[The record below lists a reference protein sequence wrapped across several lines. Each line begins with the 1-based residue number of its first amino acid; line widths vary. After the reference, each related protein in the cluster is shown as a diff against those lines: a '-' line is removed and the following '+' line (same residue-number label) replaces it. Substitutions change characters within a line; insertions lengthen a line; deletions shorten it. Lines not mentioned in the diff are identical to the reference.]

1 MFRVQLS
8 YVPETGGGPPSSIV
22 LGRSYLQVE
31 KQKHSSSGPHTT
43 AQPKGGRSTSAS
55 TPASLSPPSRMN
67 DYVNLFSTNDNQG
80 NNKSLAP
87 SSSTALMG
95 SFSLP
100 SMSTQPTL
108 ANITLPTSG
117 SSITPN
123 KPGSPLSQIL
133 MTFTEEEQIGMDA
146 DGLPVV
152 RTLPV
157 PDDSLVDPQDS
168 HYLRFF
174 VLEMP
179 RVLPYAKLFPTAV
192 GEVFYNGIHHTA
204 LRHSILSLS
213 AFMADRRAQ
222 RPATRAYMHL
232 AKSLRLLQDAIS
244 DGNIDDGVLYAVF
257 LMVYFNIVNSDHASA
272 RRHLQGLQS
281 LLDYRQRQITAE
293 RTLTASLGQPLVMPA
308 LMMLIRRMALR
319 LDFVLAIFYARKP
332 IFPHV
337 EENYRSWIPLAAD
350 KNIPDAADW
359 ALAEFALNDILHR
372 AAHLSYQ
379 ATGMRKA
386 PTYTTLDELIIAHG
400 AEELTSDLGTWRT
413 RRIIQNAELTEQI
426 AFHKL
431 SPEQQSLDDV
441 PNRFLH
447 YRPLH
452 IENSFYAL
460 LLNQYRSAQLYISLI
475 IHPEQGPQP
484 PDRFECAVDICR
496 THAALTSLPQ
506 KDTIMTTEIWALYLS
521 GFAFGRSYPMECGW
535 IKDQLAEID
544 RQEGYPSAKSAS
556 DFLTSILRD
565 QDTYSSISDRPLDE
579 GGDHSYGEK
588 QDDVDNNASLGNA
601 LDGVT
606 LDFGIE
612 IDDGSIGGVTVFR
625 PYA

>member
-1 MFRVQLS
+1 MSTLCSAYSFHMFRKRGV
-8 YVPETGGGPPSSIV
+8 V
-22 LGRSYLQVE
+22 LLQVPNPSYSKLISE
-31 KQKHSSSGPHTT
+31 KQRQGSGSAAKPQ
-43 AQPKGGRSTSAS
+43 QPKASRTNSITES
-55 TPASLSPPSRMN
+55 TPTSVSPAPPLN
-67 DYVNLFSTNDNQG
+67 EYVNLFNANEPQSQPG
-80 NNKSLAP
+80 
-87 SSSTALMG
+87 LMG
-95 SFSLP
+95 SYQLST
-100 SMSTQPTL
+100 MSTQPAL
-108 ANITLPTSG
+108 ASNTLPTATSL
-117 SSITPN
+117 TPN
-123 KPGSPLSQIL
+123 KPNSPLSQML
-133 MTFTEEEQIGMDA
+133 TTFTEEEQMGMDA
-146 DGLPVV
+146 DGLPVI

-168 HYLRFF
+168 RYLRFF

-213 AFMADRRAQ
+213 AFMADRRAK
-222 RPATRAYMHL
+222 RPPTRAYMHL
-232 AKSLRLLQDAIS
+232 QKSLRLLQDAIHT
-244 DGNIDDGVLYAVF
+244 GNIDDGVLYAVF
-257 LMVYFNIVNSDHASA
+257 LMVYFNIVNSDHASS
-272 RRHLQGLQS
+272 RRHLQGLHS
-281 LLDYRQRQITAE
+281 LLDYRQRQVAAE
-293 RTLTASLGQPLVMPA
+293 RTMTHRPGQTLVMPA
-308 LMMLIRRMALR
+308 LTMLIRRMAMR

-332 IFPHV
+332 IFPHA
-337 EENYRSWIPLAAD
+337 EENYRSWIPLAVD
-350 KNIPDAADW
+350 KTFPDAADW

-379 ATGMRKA
+379 ATEMRKA

-400 AEELTSDLGTWRT
+400 ADELTSDLGNWRV

-431 SPEQQSLDDV
+431 TPEQQAMDDV
-441 PNRFLH
+441 PHRFLH

-452 IENSFYAL
+452 IENPLYAL

-506 KDTIMTTEIWALYLS
+506 KDTTMTTEIWALYLS

-535 IKDQLAEID
+535 IKEQLAEID

-556 DFLTSILRD
+556 DFLTSILREK
-565 QDTYSSISDRPLDE
+565 DTFSDIAERAM
-579 GGDHSYGEK
+579 GDGT
-588 QDDVDNNASLGNA
+588 VDNPFQDLTGESLAAMNVGFGGGMDAMN
-601 LDGVT
+601 

-612 IDDGSIGGVTVFR
+612 INEENVSGVTVFR

>member
-1 MFRVQLS
+1 M
-8 YVPETGGGPPSSIV
+8 G
-22 LGRSYLQVE
+22 
-31 KQKHSSSGPHTT
+31 
-43 AQPKGGRSTSAS
+43 SA
-55 TPASLSPPSRMN
+55 LSPYLP
-67 DYVNLFSTNDNQG
+67 G
-80 NNKSLAP
+80 
-87 SSSTALMG
+87 MG
-95 SFSLP
+95 
-100 SMSTQPTL
+100 TQPTL
-108 ANITLPTSG
+108 ANITLPNSG
-117 SSITPN
+117 ASLTPAQ
-123 KPGSPLSQIL
+123 PTSPLSQML
-133 MTFTEEEQIGMDA
+133 TTFTEEEQMGMDA
-146 DGLPVV
+146 DGLPVI
-152 RTLPV
+152 RTLPISS
-157 PDDSLVDPQDS
+157 DSLVDPQDS

-204 LRHSILSLS
+204 LRYSILSLS
-213 AFMADRRAQ
+213 TFMADRRAK

-232 AKSLRLLQDAIS
+232 QKSLRLLQDAIS
-244 DGNIDDGVLYAVF
+244 NGNIDDGVLYAVF
-257 LMVYFNIVNSDHASA
+257 LMVYFNIVNSDHASS

-281 LLDYRQRQITAE
+281 LLDFRQRQISTE
-293 RTLTASLGQPLVMPA
+293 RALTASMNQPLVMPA
-308 LMMLIRRMALR
+308 LTMLIRRMAMR

-350 KNIPDAADW
+350 KDFPDAADW

-379 ATGMRKA
+379 ATEMRKA

-400 AEELTSDLGTWRT
+400 ADELTSDLGNWRT
-413 RRIIQNAELTEQI
+413 RRVVQNAELTEQI

-431 SPEQQSLDDV
+431 TPEQQSMDDV
-441 PNRFLH
+441 PHRFLH

-452 IENSFYAL
+452 IENPFYAL
-460 LLNQYRSAQLYISLI
+460 LLNQYRAAQLYISLI

-535 IKDQLAEID
+535 IKEQLAEID

-556 DFLTSILRD
+556 DFLTSILREK
-565 QDTYSSISDRPLDE
+565 DTYSTISERPLGNGSEEGNLLTD
-579 GGDHSYGEK
+579 GGDG
-588 QDDVDNNASLGNA
+588 LGIGNG
-601 LDGVT
+601 LDSVN
-606 LDFGIE
+606 LDFGLE
-612 IDDGSIGGVTVFR
+612 IDENSIGGVTVFR
-625 PYA
+625 PYS

>member
-1 MFRVQLS
+1 MV
-8 YVPETGGGPPSSIV
+8 
-22 LGRSYLQVE
+22 
-31 KQKHSSSGPHTT
+31 
-43 AQPKGGRSTSAS
+43 
-55 TPASLSPPSRMN
+55 SPN
-67 DYVNLFSTNDNQG
+67 T
-80 NNKSLAP
+80 
-87 SSSTALMG
+87 STAV
-95 SFSLP
+95 
-100 SMSTQPTL
+100 
-108 ANITLPTSG
+108 
-117 SSITPN
+117 TPLN
-123 KPGSPLSQIL
+123 KPNSPLSQML
-133 MTFTEEEQIGMDA
+133 TTFTEEEQLGMDA
-146 DGLPVV
+146 DGLPVI

-157 PDDSLVDPQDS
+157 PDDSIVDPQDS

-213 AFMADRRAQ
+213 AFMADRRAK

-232 AKSLRLLQDAIS
+232 QKALRLLQDAIS
-244 DGNIDDGVLYAVF
+244 KGNIDDGVLYAVF
-257 LMVYFNIVNSDHASA
+257 LMVYFNIVNSDHASS

-281 LLDYRQRQITAE
+281 LLDYRQRQVAAD
-293 RTLTASLGQPLVMPA
+293 RSLSASGHGNQLVMPV
-308 LMMLIRRMALR
+308 LTMLIRRMAMR

-332 IFPHV
+332 IFPQADD
-337 EENYRSWIPLAAD
+337 NYRSWIPLAAD
-350 KNIPDAADW
+350 KSFPDAADW

-379 ATGMRKA
+379 ATEMRKA

-400 AEELTSDLGTWRT
+400 ADELTSDLTNWRI
-413 RRIIQNAELTEQI
+413 RRIIQNAELTEKI
-426 AFHKL
+426 AFQKL
-431 SPEQQSLDDV
+431 TPEQQSMDDV
-441 PNRFLH
+441 SHRFLH

-452 IENSFYAL
+452 IENPFYAL
-460 LLNQYRSAQLYISLI
+460 LLNQYRAAQLYISLI

-484 PDRFECAVDICR
+484 PDRFECGVDICR
-496 THAALTSLPQ
+496 THAAVTALPK

-556 DFLTSILRD
+556 DFLTSILRERD
-565 QDTYSSISDRPLDE
+565 SYSNIGDRPLDE
-579 GGDHSYGEK
+579 GEYDPKLLPDTGKEIATDTENGLP
-588 QDDVDNNASLGNA
+588 DVLQAVN
-601 LDGVT
+601 

-612 IDDGSIGGVTVFR
+612 IDEASLQGGMSGFR
-625 PYA
+625 SYS

>member
-1 MFRVQLS
+1 M
-8 YVPETGGGPPSSIV
+8 
-22 LGRSYLQVE
+22 
-31 KQKHSSSGPHTT
+31 K
-43 AQPKGGRSTSAS
+43 
-55 TPASLSPPSRMN
+55 
-67 DYVNLFSTNDNQG
+67 DYVNLFNANDNQG
-80 NNKSLAP
+80 NSNSLTP
-87 SSSTALMG
+87 SGSAALMG
-95 SFSLP
+95 SFALSTVG
-100 SMSTQPTL
+100 TQPP
-108 ANITLPTSG
+108 ANITLPT
-117 SSITPN
+117 N
-123 KPGSPLSQIL
+123 HPGSPLSQIL
-133 MTFTEEEQIGMDA
+133 MTFTEEEQMGMDA

-152 RTLPV
+152 RALPV

-204 LRHSILSLS
+204 LRYSILSLS

-222 RPATRAYMHL
+222 RPSTRAYIHL
-232 AKSLRLLQDAIS
+232 EKSLCLLQDAIS
-244 DGNIDDGVLYAVF
+244 NGNIDDGVLYAVF
-257 LMVYFNIVNSDHASA
+257 LMVYFNIVNSDHASS

-281 LLDYRQRQITAE
+281 LLDYRQRQVAAE
-293 RTLTASLGQPLVMPA
+293 RTLTAGLGQPLIMPA
-308 LMMLIRRMALR
+308 LTMLIRRMALR

-379 ATGMRKA
+379 ATEMRKA

-400 AEELTSDLGTWRT
+400 ADELTSDLGSWRT

-431 SPEQQSLDDV
+431 TSEQQSMEEV

-484 PDRFECAVDICR
+484 SDRFECAVDICR

-506 KDTIMTTEIWALYLS
+506 KDTIMATEIWALFIS

-556 DFLTSILRD
+556 DFLTKVLRD
-565 QDTYSSISDRPLDE
+565 QDAYSTMSDQPLDE
-579 GGDHSYGEK
+579 GGDNSYREK
-588 QDDVDNNASLGNA
+588 QDDGRNASLLG
-601 LDGVT
+601 GVT
-606 LDFGIE
+606 LDFGID
-612 IDDGSIGGVTVFR
+612 IDEGSIGGVTVFR
-625 PYA
+625 SYT

>member
-1 MFRVQLS
+1 
-8 YVPETGGGPPSSIV
+8 
-22 LGRSYLQVE
+22 
-31 KQKHSSSGPHTT
+31 
-43 AQPKGGRSTSAS
+43 
-55 TPASLSPPSRMN
+55 MN
-67 DYVNLFSTNDNQG
+67 DYVTLFNASDNHGRNSSLTPSG
-80 NNKSLAP
+80 NS
-87 SSSTALMG
+87 ALLG
-95 SFSLP
+95 SYSQ
-100 SMSTQPTL
+100 MSTQPTL
-108 ANITLPTSG
+108 ANITLPNVG
-117 SSITPN
+117 SQIALN
-123 KPGSPLSQIL
+123 KPSSPLSQML
-133 MTFTEEEQIGMDA
+133 MTFTEEEQMGMDA

-152 RTLPV
+152 RALPV

-213 AFMADRRAQ
+213 AFMADRRAK

-232 AKSLRLLQDAIS
+232 QKSLRLLQDAIS
-244 DGNIDDGVLYAVF
+244 NGNIDDGVLYAVF
-257 LMVYFNIVNSDHASA
+257 LMVYFNIVNSDHASS

-281 LLDYRQRQITAE
+281 LLDYRQRQVNTE
-293 RTLTASLGQPLVMPA
+293 RTLTASMGQPLVMPA
-308 LMMLIRRMALR
+308 LTMLIRRMAMR

-332 IFPHV
+332 IFPHA

-379 ATGMRKA
+379 ATEMRKA

-431 SPEQQSLDDV
+431 TPEQQSMDDV
-441 PNRFLH
+441 TTRFLH

-496 THAALTSLPQ
+496 THAALTALPQ

-521 GFAFGRSYPMECGW
+521 GFGFGRSYPMECGW

-556 DFLTSILRD
+556 DFLTSVLRER
-565 QDTYSSISDRPLDE
+565 DTFSNIADKPLDE
-579 GGDHSYGEK
+579 GEASYQEK
-588 QDDVDNNASLGNA
+588 MREHLGREEDVSNGAGGNGLGSG
-601 LDGVT
+601 LEGMT
-606 LDFGIE
+606 LDFGLD
-612 IDDGSIGGVTVFR
+612 IDEGNIGGVTVFR
-625 PYA
+625 PYT

>member
-1 MFRVQLS
+1 MTD
-8 YVPETGGGPPSSIV
+8 YVS
-22 LGRSYLQVE
+22 LF
-31 KQKHSSSGPHTT
+31 
-43 AQPKGGRSTSAS
+43 SAS
-55 TPASLSPPSRMN
+55 GSHGSNSVTPTHN
-67 DYVNLFSTNDNQG
+67 
-80 NNKSLAP
+80 
-87 SSSTALMG
+87 TALIG
-95 SFSLP
+95 SYPLP
-100 SMSTQPTL
+100 SMSTPPTL
-108 ANITLPTSG
+108 ANLTIPNVG
-117 SSITPN
+117 PSITPN
-123 KPGSPLSQIL
+123 KPSSPLSQML
-133 MTFTEEEQIGMDA
+133 MTFTEEEQMGMDA

-157 PDDSLVDPQDS
+157 PDDSLVDPEDS

-213 AFMADRRAQ
+213 SFMADRRAK
-222 RPATRAYMHL
+222 RPATRAYTHL
-232 AKSLRLLQDAIS
+232 QKSLRLLQDAIS
-244 DGNIDDGVLYAVF
+244 NGNIDDGVLYAVF
-257 LMVYFNIVNSDHASA
+257 LMVYFNIVNSDHASS

-281 LLDYRQRQITAE
+281 LLDYRQRQVAAE
-293 RTLTASLGQPLVMPA
+293 RTLTTSLGQPLVMPA
-308 LMMLIRRMALR
+308 LTMLIRRMAMR

-332 IFPHV
+332 IFPHA

-350 KNIPDAADW
+350 KNIPDAAEW
-359 ALAEFALNDILHR
+359 ALSEFALNDILHR

-379 ATGMRKA
+379 ATEMRKA

-400 AEELTSDLGTWRT
+400 AEELTSDLGNWRT

-426 AFHKL
+426 AFQKL
-431 SPEQQSLDDV
+431 TPEQKAMDDV

-452 IENSFYAL
+452 VENSFYAL

-506 KDTIMTTEIWALYLS
+506 KDTTMATEIWALYLA
-521 GFAFGRSYPMECGW
+521 GFGFGRSYPMECGW
-535 IKDQLAEID
+535 IKEQLAEID

-556 DFLTSILRD
+556 DFLTSILYD
-565 QDTYSSISDRPLDE
+565 KDSYSNISERPLDD
-579 GGDHSYGEK
+579 GGNSYHDNKSGDGLGGE
-588 QDDVDNNASLGNA
+588 DGGENPDGNA
-601 LDGVT
+601 VLESGLEGVT

-612 IDDGSIGGVTVFR
+612 LDEGSIGGVTVFR
-625 PYA
+625 PYT